1 MVFRES
7 DRSIAYFTM
16 EIGLRNEI
24 PTFSGGLGVLAGD
37 TIKSASD
44 LALPVVVVTL
54 LSRQGYFR
62 QEIDAA
68 GRQHEHPVTWNPA
81 DHMKFQGQRVSIR
94 IEGRPVKL
102 QVWRYDVMS
111 LGHTGVVVPVYFL
124 DADVE
129 GNDPRD
135 RAITNALYGGDDRH
149 RLKQEAVLGIGGVR
163 MLEALGYTSL
173 RKYHMNEGHASLLTL
188 ELLRRTRRSI
198 EDVWDESLIYNRD
211 EVRQLCVFTT
221 HTPVDAGHDRFPWS
235 MVIEVLEEIVPLPLL
250 KELGGEDGLNM
261 TLLGLNLSNFVN
273 GVAKKHGEV
282 SQVMFPGYEIHAI
295 TNGVHSFTW
304 TCEEFKALF
313 NRYIPGWANEPELFV
328 RVGVI
333 PDEQLWE
340 AHQSAKRRLLGI
352 VEERTGRRLSPD
364 VLTFGFA
371 RRATAYKRADLLFS
385 DLQRLRRIAGGRL
398 QVIYAGKAHPRDE
411 PGKQLIEGIHRFS
424 RELGEEI
431 PVVYLENYDMDLALN
446 LVSGVD
452 VWLNTPLRP
461 REASGTS
468 GMKAAHNGVVN
479 FSVLDGWWIE
489 GHIEGYTGWAIGPEP
504 TESSCRVENDGCQD
518 ADSLYEKLEQRVI
531 PVYYE
536 ERKTWIRM
544 MQNVIG
550 KNAYFFNTHRM
561 MRRYVTDAYIR

>member
-1 MVFRES
+1 MVRRES

-16 EIGLRNEI
+16 EIGLRNDI

-44 LALPVVVVTL
+44 LGLPVVVVTL
-54 LSRQGYFR
+54 MCRQGYFR

-68 GRQHEHPVTWNPA
+68 GRQHEHPVAWDPA
-81 DHMKFQGQRVSIR
+81 ANMKLQGPLVRVQ
-94 IEGRPVKL
+94 IEGRLV
-102 QVWRYDVMS
+102 QIQAWRFDVLS
-111 LGHTGVVVPVYFL
+111 LGVPGSVVPVYFL
-124 DADVE
+124 DTDVE

-135 RAITNALYGGDDRH
+135 RSITGALYGGDDRH
-149 RLKQEAVLGIGGVR
+149 RLKQEVVLGVGGVR
-163 MLEALGYTSL
+163 MLEALGYSSL
-173 RKYHMNEGHASLLTL
+173 RKYHMNEGHAGLLTI
-188 ELLRRTRRSI
+188 ELLRRTRRNI
-198 EDVWDESLIYNRD
+198 EEVWDERSVYNRE

-221 HTPVDAGHDRFPWS
+221 HTPVEAGHDRFPWE
-235 MVIEVLEEIVPLPLL
+235 MVGEVLEELVPLRVL
-250 KELGGEDGLNM
+250 KELGGADGLNM
-261 TLLGLNLSNFVN
+261 TLLGLNLSNYIN

-282 SQVMFPGYEIHAI
+282 SQGMFPGYAIHAI

-304 TCEEFKALF
+304 TCEEFKALY
-313 NRYIPGWANEPELFV
+313 NHYLPGWANEPELFV
-328 RVGVI
+328 RAGVI
-333 PDEQLWE
+333 PDEQLWD
-340 AHQSAKRRLLGI
+340 AHQLAKRRLLGI
-352 VEERTGRRLSPD
+352 VEQRTGRHFSPD

-385 DLQRLRRIAGGRL
+385 DLERLRRIAGGRL
-398 QVIYAGKAHPRDE
+398 QVIYGGKAHPKDE
-411 PGKQLIEGIHRFS
+411 PGKRLIADIHRFA

-431 PVVYLENYDMDLALN
+431 PVVYLENYDMDLALH

-468 GMKAAHNGVVN
+468 GMKAAHNGVLN

-489 GHIEGYTGWAIGPEP
+489 GHIENFTGWSIGPEP
-504 TESSCRVENDGCQD
+504 TESSCLVENDGCQD
-518 ADSLYEKLEQRVI
+518 AGSLYEKLERCVI
-531 PVYYE
+531 PVYYG
-536 ERKTWIRM
+536 ERDTWIRM
-544 MQNVIG
+544 MQNAIG